1 MKVMT
6 TDPIADLLTRIRNAQ
21 MAKHTKCVIPY
32 SKMKESIVEILKKH
46 NYIVSFSVKGESID
60 KAIMVRL
67 EEKPYRNVFKRIST
81 PGQRIYRAT
90 GDIRSVQNGL
100 GIAVYSTSKGVMDN
114 LEARKLHVGGELLCE
129 IW

>member
-32 SKMKESIVEILKKH
+32 SKMKESIVAILKNH
-46 NYIVSFSVKGESID
+46 NYIQNFSLQGETIE
-60 KAIMVRL
+60 KTITVVL
-67 EEKPYRNVFKRIST
+67 QEKPYRNVFKRIST
-81 PGQRIYRAT
+81 PGQRIYRSN
-90 GDIRSVQNGL
+90 GEVRPVQSGL
-100 GIAVYSTSKGVMDN
+100 GIAIYSTSKGVIDN
-114 LEARKLHVGGELLCE
+114 LEAKKLHVGGELLCE